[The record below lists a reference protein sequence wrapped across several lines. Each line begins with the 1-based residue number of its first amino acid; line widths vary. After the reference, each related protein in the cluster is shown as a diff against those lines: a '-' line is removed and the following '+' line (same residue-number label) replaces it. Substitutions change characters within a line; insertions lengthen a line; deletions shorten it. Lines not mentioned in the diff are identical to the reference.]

1 MSINMKNYSAGVND
15 YEIPA
20 AVESEPLNTY
30 QAVTQLEEFPMPVIP
45 EEVEQEVAEAPPV
58 QQAPESDKE
67 KNFRALSD
75 KVEKLQAERDADRK
89 EFEMQLHMLRA
100 NSVAKPQSNEEKPK
114 SMFEGMG
121 DTEIPNVSEIRKE
134 WSLREQ
140 QYQAQIEELQVAQ
153 YHPDYAEVVE
163 RFAAP
168 LLKEKPSL
176 LNAVLASQNKALTLY
191 EIGKLAQQTKQLQE
205 KVSASA
211 PPPTQGTPP
220 SSIAQ
225 KIVENSKKPGTLSS
239 MGGQSTLSKADYFAS
254 MSDAD
259 FMKMASKN
267 LGEL

>member
-1 MSINMKNYSAGVND
+1 
-15 YEIPA
+15 
-20 AVESEPLNTY
+20 
-30 QAVTQLEEFPMPVIP
+30 
-45 EEVEQEVAEAPPV
+45 
-58 QQAPESDKE
+58 
-67 KNFRALSD
+67 
-75 KVEKLQAERDADRK
+75 
-89 EFEMQLHMLRA
+89 
-100 NSVAKPQSNEEKPK
+100 
-114 SMFEGMG
+114 MFEGMG

-211 PPPTQGTPP
+211 GDSVGTSMIPVKSRGVRLAPARLPRRIQRSLGNVFTLPTAPSAIRPPGWAKLVFTPRWRVP
-220 SSIAQ
+220 NGYLDQ
-225 KIVENSKKPGTLSS
+225 NTV
-239 MGGQSTLSKADYFAS
+239 
-254 MSDAD
+254 
-259 FMKMASKN
+259 
-267 LGEL
+267 